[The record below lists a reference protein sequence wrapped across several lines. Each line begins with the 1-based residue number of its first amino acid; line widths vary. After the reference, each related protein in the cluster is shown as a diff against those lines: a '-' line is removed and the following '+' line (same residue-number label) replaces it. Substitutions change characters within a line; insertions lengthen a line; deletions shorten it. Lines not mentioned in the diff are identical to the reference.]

1 MTNNQTNINWYPGH
15 MAKTKRLIKENLNLI
30 DVVLELVDARIPFSS
45 KIDDLSD
52 LVKNKLRLLIVT
64 KYDLCDHNETDKWLE
79 YYASLGYIVI
89 PVNLKN
95 NQDYL
100 KIIAKIKSLTLEI
113 NEKRKSKD
121 LLEKEI
127 NALVIGVPNVGK
139 STLINAL
146 AGKKSQKV
154 ENRPG
159 VTKELVW
166 IKTNHN
172 LKILDTPGLLWPKL
186 DSVVALNLA
195 AMTAIKDEILP
206 IEEVANYILEYL
218 NTNYQEILIDR
229 YKIKSNPKD
238 IFLAIGERI
247 GAISN
252 QEVNYERVSKQII
265 NDLRNERIKGITFDK
280 YDR

>member
-218 NTNYQEILIDR
+218 NINYQEILIDR
-229 YKIKSNPKD
+229 YKIKPNPKD